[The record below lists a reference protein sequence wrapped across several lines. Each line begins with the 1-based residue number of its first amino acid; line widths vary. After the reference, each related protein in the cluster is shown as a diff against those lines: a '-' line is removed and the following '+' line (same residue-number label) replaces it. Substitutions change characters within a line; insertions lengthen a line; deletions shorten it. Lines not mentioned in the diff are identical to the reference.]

1 MAQLRSATAAMTRL
15 AEQART
21 THHAFCAAVADA
33 RVLLERSRGNLN
45 AAQTDWDTEVDLARS
60 RLESLRAARGT
71 TSGENL
77 GELAPRV
84 ASLRSLVE
92 TLENQGEDS
101 LSSISSRASELQ
113 ELLSTRL
120 SSAEAAM
127 SEVNDATGLLLTE
140 TEERAGTV
148 EERLSSWASTVK
160 ANSETLAQ
168 AVDSLTEHFRGRSE
182 NFSDHLDGSV
192 NTSSSKIESSF
203 LTQAIQSLETAASGV
218 RAATSLLGNAKE
230 EGVGEFEDS
239 LAGLIGKIR
248 PILDVIETIK
258 PILEMA
264 KAIL

>member
-1 MAQLRSATAAMTRL
+1 MVQLRSATAAMTRL

-71 TSGENL
+71 TSVEDL

-127 SEVNDATGLLLTE
+127 SEVNDATELLLTE

-160 ANSETLAQ
+160 ASSETLAQ

-182 NFSDHLDGSV
+182 NHLDGSV

-258 PILEMA
+258 PILELA

>member
-1 MAQLRSATAAMTRL
+1 MVQLRSATAAMTRL

-71 TSGENL
+71 TSVEDL

-127 SEVNDATGLLLTE
+127 SEVNDATEL
-140 TEERAGTV
+140 
-148 EERLSSWASTVK
+148 LSSWASTVK
-160 ANSETLAQ
+160 ASSETLAQ

-258 PILEMA
+258 RILELA